1 MPRITLDEVNRYRKQ
16 NGPILTEAEV
26 AEGVAKKA
34 AENDKKDKKRSTR
47 KKKVEP
53 IEVDT
58 GTGSPIIS
66 PKSKVQNSEVVDIF
80 ADTHEL
86 TEKFFGD
93 VKYERNY
100 ERLAFEISRLKEELN
115 ETIDAVNKGDAA
127 EVVDGIIDL
136 MTFAAGI
143 LENFKVDGRKAWQE
157 VHRANMAKEKGTKST
172 RPNSNGVDLIKPE
185 GWKAPDHSDNV
196 GLIAQALDF
205 S

>member
-26 AEGVAKKA
+26 AEGVAKKV
-34 AENDKKDKKRSTR
+34 AENDKKNKKKSTR

-53 IEVDT
+53 IEVDA
-58 GTGSPIIS
+58 GTGNPIVS
-66 PKSKVQNSEVVDIF
+66 PKSKIQNSEVVDIF
-80 ADTHEL
+80 TDTHEL

>member
-34 AENDKKDKKRSTR
+34 AENDKKDKKKSTR

-53 IEVDT
+53 IEVDA
-58 GTGSPIIS
+58 GTGSPIVS
-66 PKSKVQNSEVVDIF
+66 PKSKIQNSEVVDIF

>member
-16 NGPILTEAEV
+16 NGPLLTEAEV
-26 AEGVAKKA
+26 AEGVAKKV
-34 AENDKKDKKRSTR
+34 AENAEKSKKKSAKR
-47 KKKVEP
+47 KKVEP
-53 IEVDT
+53 IEVDA
-58 GTGSPIIS
+58 GTGNPITTS
-66 PKSKVQNSEVVDIF
+66 KSKVQKAEVVDIF

>member
-26 AEGVAKKA
+26 AEEVAKKA
-34 AENDKKDKKRSTR
+34 AEDAEKSKKKPAK
-47 KKKVEP
+47 KKKVESV
-53 IEVDT
+53 EVET
-58 GTGSPIIS
+58 RTRNTAATS
-66 PKSKVQNSEVVDIF
+66 KNKVQKAEVVDIF

-172 RPNSNGVDLIKPE
+172 RPNSNGIDLIKPE